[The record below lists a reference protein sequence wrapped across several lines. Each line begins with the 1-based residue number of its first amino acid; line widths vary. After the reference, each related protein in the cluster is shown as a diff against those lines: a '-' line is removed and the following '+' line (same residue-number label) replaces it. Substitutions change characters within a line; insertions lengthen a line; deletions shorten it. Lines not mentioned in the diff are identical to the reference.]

1 MALSKSKKACLL
13 VLIILLAVLLGCPKK
28 DKPAGEG
35 VADTLMRGSTT
46 SYWVIDRIEDTVAV
60 LENLETL
67 LTEERPLKDL
77 PADVK
82 EGQVLTTDSRPDAT
96 LQIDRED
103 EATRTSQ
110 TLERFKR
117 LKTNSPSQ

>member
-1 MALSKSKKACLL
+1 MALSKLKQVYLL
-13 VLIILLAVLLGCPKK
+13 VLIILLAVLSGCPKK
-28 DKPAGEG
+28 DKPAGVHEP
-35 VADTLMRGSTT
+35 ADTLARGSKTA
-46 SYWVIDRIEDTVAV
+46 YWVIDRIEDTVAV

-82 EGQVLTTDSRPDAT
+82 EGQVLTTESHPDAT

-103 EATRTSQ
+103 EAARPSQ
-110 TLERFKR
+110 TLECFKQ
-117 LKTNSPSQ
+117 LKTD